1 MSTVTSATPPSDL
14 NPTAASLLGYLD
26 LGPMTGWDLDQWV
39 SASIG
44 NFWNVTRSQI
54 YRELR
59 TLTERRYVKA
69 GTTGPRDRVPYA
81 ITAAGRAAFKKW
93 IAQPPPP
100 DVIRSRLLLTVF
112 FAHHLPPGRLRE
124 IIHDERRRHQADLD
138 RYLALE
144 PLLAVDTNQR
154 FPLATLRF
162 GIRFERIHLEWLD
175 ELEELLNQE
184 GPGGA

>member
-1 MSTVTSATPPSDL
+1 MSTVTNGTEL

-39 SASIG
+39 ATSIG

-59 TLTERRYVKA
+59 TLTERGYAEA
-69 GTTGPRDRVPYA
+69 GTSGPRDRVPYT
-81 ITAAGRAAFKKW
+81 ITDAGRAAFKEW

-100 DVIRSRLLLTVF
+100 DTIRSRLLLTVF
-112 FAHHLPPGRLRE
+112 FGHHLDPDRLRQ
-124 IIHDERRRHQADLD
+124 IVRTERERHESSLQ

-144 PLLAVDTNQR
+144 PQLAGIHDQR
-154 FPLATLRF
+154 FPLATLRY
-162 GIRFERIHLEWLD
+162 GIRYERATLEWLA
-175 ELEELLNQE
+175 ELEQLLDQE

>member
-1 MSTVTSATPPSDL
+1 MAPDL

-39 SASIG
+39 RMSIG

-59 TLTERRYVKA
+59 TLTERGYIEA
-69 GTTGPRDRVPYA
+69 GDAGRRDRVPYT
-81 ITAAGRAAFKKW
+81 ITEAGRAAFREW

-112 FAHHLPPGRLRE
+112 FGHHLPPDRLRE
-124 IIHDERRRHQADLD
+124 IIGVERKRHEAELA
-138 RYLALE
+138 RYREMQKSIGTTGLPA
-144 PLLAVDTNQR
+144 
-154 FPLATLRF
+154 ATLKM
-162 GIRFERIHLEWLD
+162 GVAYEEAMTGWLT
-175 ELEELLNQE
+175 ELEEELDQQ
-184 GPGGA
+184 GPGAA

>member
-1 MSTVTSATPPSDL
+1 MSTVTSATDL

-39 SASIG
+39 RASIG

-59 TLTERRYVKA
+59 TLTEGGYVKA
-69 GTTGPRDRVPYA
+69 GTSGPRDRVPYA
-81 ITAAGRAAFKKW
+81 ITTKGRKAFAAW

-100 DVIRSRLLLTVF
+100 AVIRSRLLLTVF
-112 FAHHLPPGRLRE
+112 FAHHLQPGRLRE
-124 IIHDERRRHQADLD
+124 IIETERRSHAADLE
-138 RYLALE
+138 RYLELE
-144 PLLAVDTNQR
+144 DQLAHDPSQK

-162 GIRFERIHLEWLD
+162 GIRFERANLEWLD
-175 ELEELLNQE
+175 ELEELLDQE

>member
-1 MSTVTSATPPSDL
+1 MSTVTNATDL

-39 SASIG
+39 RLSIG

-59 TLTERRYVKA
+59 TLTERGYIKA
-69 GTTGPRDRVPYA
+69 GTTGPRDRVPYG
-81 ITAAGRAAFKKW
+81 ITAAGRNAFKKW

-112 FAHHLPPGRLRE
+112 FAQHLPPGRLQR
-124 IIHDERRRHQADLD
+124 IIDDERGRHQIDLD

-144 PLLAVDTNQR
+144 QDLAGADD
-154 FPLATLRF
+154 PWPIATLRF
-162 GIRFERIHLEWLD
+162 GIRYERAVLDWLD
-175 ELEELLNQE
+175 ELEELLGQE

>member
-1 MSTVTSATPPSDL
+1 MSTVTNATDL

-26 LGPMTGWDLDQWV
+26 LGPMTGWDLDRFVQI
-39 SASIG
+39 SIG

-59 TLTERRYVKA
+59 TLTERGYIKA

-93 IAQPPPP
+93 IAEAPPP
-100 DVIRSRLLLTVF
+100 DMIRSRLLLTIF
-112 FAHHLPPGRLRE
+112 FGNHLPPERLRE
-124 IIHDERRRHQADLD
+124 IAQSERARHQQTLD
-138 RYLALE
+138 GYENLE
-144 PLLAVDTNQR
+144 PLLAMDPDQR
-154 FPLATLRF
+154 LPLMTLHF
-162 GIRFERIHLEWLD
+162 GIRYERAMIESLD
-175 ELEELLNQE
+175 ELLADLEDQE

>member
-1 MSTVTSATPPSDL
+1 MSTVTSDTDL

-26 LGPMTGWDLDQWV
+26 LGPMTGWELDDWV
-39 SASIG
+39 RQSIG

-59 TLTERRYVKA
+59 TLTERGYVKA
-69 GTTGPRDRVPYA
+69 GTAGPRDRVPYA
-81 ITAAGRAAFKKW
+81 ITNAGRKVFKKW

-100 DVIRSRLLLTVF
+100 AVIRSRLLLTVF
-112 FAHHLPPGRLRE
+112 FAHHLAPGRLQD
-124 IIHDERRRHQADLD
+124 IIDDERRSHQADLD

-144 PLLAVDTNQR
+144 PQLVGMDPP
-154 FPLATLRF
+154 FPLATLRY
-162 GIRFERIHLEWLD
+162 GIRYERMTLEWLD
-175 ELEELLNQE
+175 ELEELLAQD

>member
-1 MSTVTSATPPSDL
+1 MSTVTNGTPSDL

-39 SASIG
+39 RNSIG

-59 TLTERRYVKA
+59 TLTERGYVKA
-69 GTTGPRDRVPYA
+69 GDSGPRDRVPYA
-81 ITAAGRAAFKKW
+81 ITDAGRAAFREW
-93 IAQPPPP
+93 ISQPPPP

-112 FAHHLPPGRLRE
+112 FGHHLPAGRLRD
-124 IIHDERRRHQADLD
+124 IVRTERERHQADLE

-144 PLLAVDTNQR
+144 PMLATDKTQR
-154 FPLATLRF
+154 FPLATLRY
-162 GIRFERIHLEWLD
+162 GMRYERATLEWLD
-175 ELEELLNQE
+175 ELEQLLDQE

>member
-1 MSTVTSATPPSDL
+1 MSTVTNATDL

-59 TLTERRYVKA
+59 TLTERGYVKA

-81 ITAAGRAAFKKW
+81 ITAAGRKAFQRW

-100 DVIRSRLLLTVF
+100 DVIRSRLLLTIF
-112 FAHHLPPGRLRE
+112 FGHHLSPSRLRE
-124 IIHDERRRHQADLD
+124 IAQAERQRHRETLD

-144 PLLAVDTNQR
+144 PQLAADADQR

-162 GIRFERIHLEWLD
+162 GVRYERAMIESLD
-175 ELEELLNQE
+175 ELLEDLDQE